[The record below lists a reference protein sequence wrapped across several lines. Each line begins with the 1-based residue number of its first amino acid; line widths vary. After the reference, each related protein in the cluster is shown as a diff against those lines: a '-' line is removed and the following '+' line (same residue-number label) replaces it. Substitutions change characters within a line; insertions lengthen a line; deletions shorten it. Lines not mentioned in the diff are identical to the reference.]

1 MVKLLTIVVS
11 KESEKISLALGFSRR
26 QKEKGHEVR
35 FLFFG
40 PSESA
45 IADNPELAKQVEES
59 FPGAERPKACV
70 FIAERANI
78 KEKLSNMVEL
88 LPAGEFIT
96 TSIDEGF
103 TPITF

>member
-11 KESEKISLALGFSRR
+11 QEPEKINLAIGFSKR
-26 QKEKGHEVR
+26 QKDKGHEVR
-35 FLFFG
+35 LLFFG

-45 IADNPELAKQVEES
+45 IADNPELAKQVAES

-70 FIAERANI
+70 FVAERANI
-78 KEKLSNMVEL
+78 KEKLSKMADL

-96 TSIDEGF
+96 DSIEKGY